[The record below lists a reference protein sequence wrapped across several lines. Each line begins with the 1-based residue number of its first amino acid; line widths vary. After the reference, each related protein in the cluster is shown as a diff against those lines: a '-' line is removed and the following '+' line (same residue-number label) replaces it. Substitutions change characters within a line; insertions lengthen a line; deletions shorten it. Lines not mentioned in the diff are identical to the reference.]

1 MSHKFSD
8 EDRLLLNGGR
18 NFVLTKKNVVF
29 LNLFYQLFFCKKF

>member
-18 NFVLTKKNVVF
+18 NFVLIKKKNVVF
-29 LNLFYQLFFCKKF
+29 LNLFYQLFF